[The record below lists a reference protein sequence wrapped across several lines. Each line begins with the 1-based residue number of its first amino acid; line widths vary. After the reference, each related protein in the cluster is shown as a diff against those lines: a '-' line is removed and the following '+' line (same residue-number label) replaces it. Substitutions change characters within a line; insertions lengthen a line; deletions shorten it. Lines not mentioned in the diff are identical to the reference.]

1 MKKIMALA
9 FALFF
14 AVANAAETYEAS
26 EKITQQ
32 VLSGEL
38 SQTVYAGDE
47 IKPITI
53 LYENTGLAENVVPEY
68 SSTNFLENYGLS
80 KRWVGSRCEIAG
92 EMRDDIPAGTY
103 TAFIV
108 VKDADGKFA
117 MTEFEFTVLEKEET
131 LSLKWNK
138 SSGDVNQEVT
148 AGKSITPIVF
158 DYEGL
163 TSYSVSGLPS
173 GLVKNIDEKKH
184 KIMIVGSVNSDVM
197 SGDYEYKVTVKNDQ
211 GDEKSMSG
219 TIVVKSGKART
230 SIKLVSEKARQE
242 VLAGNEIEPVV
253 FEFANVHVDESLSS
267 FKFEGSLKG
276 SFAYSVEEN
285 KLTCSGTVDENLKGG
300 LYTIRIIAIGE
311 NNNDTA
317 FANVD
322 VIHKSVETKVYVI
335 ENETQSLT
343 AGDSIKPIVF
353 KVEHGSNP
361 ELTNFPGGYELKKD
375 GNTVTITG
383 LVEENAK
390 GPYTVTLTVKGADND
405 ASAEATINVTPVELK
420 FELVEGS
427 DDQTVVA
434 GEAITPIV
442 YAYDHVKSING
453 KGFPADLK
461 VEQDK
466 ENKLIKISGTV
477 NSKAAAKEYVYTFE
491 LTDVYSEKTTVS
503 GKINVVASS
512 SSEVASSSSAEVL
525 SSSSSAKQSSSSVVA
540 SSSSE
545 VASSSSAEVQ
555 SSSSSAKQSSSSV
568 VASSSSVVSSSS
580 SEPSSSSAKS
590 SSSEKAESS
599 SSEKTTGIA
608 TVAMNSVKFGY
619 ANNALTVAVPTSSMV
634 RVQVFDLTGHLVES
648 HEETVAGFKSINF
661 AHLNRG
667 NYLVRVE
674 SNSMVRT
681 ARIAVK

>member
-1 MKKIMALA
+1 MKKFMALA

-26 EKITQQ
+26 EKITQEI
-32 VLSGEL
+32 LAGEGKFT
-38 SQTVYAGDE
+38 QTVNAGDE
-47 IKPITI
+47 IASIKIW
-53 LYENTGLAENVVPEY
+53 YHGMDENKHQSGNISEIGLTEKWTGSV
-68 SSTNFLENYGLS
+68 
-80 KRWVGSRCEIAG
+80 CEISG
-92 EMRDDIPAGTY
+92 KIDRDLITQ
-103 TAFIV
+103 T
-108 VKDADGKFA
+108 VKAYILVQDDEGKFA
-117 MTEFEFTVLEKEET
+117 KTEFKFTVLEKEET
-131 LSLKWNK
+131 LSLKWNE

-148 AGKSITPIVF
+148 AGKSITSIVF
-158 DYEGL
+158 DYEGI

-211 GDEKSMSG
+211 GDEKSLSG
-219 TIVVKSGKART
+219 TIVVESGKART

-276 SFAYSVEEN
+276 SFAYSVEGN
-285 KLTCSGTVDENLKGG
+285 KLTCSGTVDENLNG

-322 VIHKSVETKVYVI
+322 VIRKSVETKVYVI

-343 AGDSIKPIVF
+343 AGDSIEPIVF
-353 KVEHGSNP
+353 KVEHGSNL
-361 ELTNFPGGYELKKD
+361 ELTNFPGGYVLKKD

-383 LVEENAK
+383 LVEESAK
-390 GPYTVTLTVKGADND
+390 GPHEVVLTVDNN
-405 ASAEATINVTPVELK
+405 ASAKATINVAAGVMS
-420 FELVEGS
+420 FDVIEGS
-427 DDQTVVA
+427 DNQTVVA
-434 GEAITPIV
+434 GQEIVPIV
-442 YAYDHVKSING
+442 YQYNHVKDIHG
-453 KGFPADLK
+453 KLPANLK
-461 VEQDK
+461 MEPDK
-466 ENKLIKISGTV
+466 EKKQVKIYGIVDSKSG
-477 NSKAAAKEYVYTFE
+477 AHEYAYSFD
-491 LTDVYSEKTTVS
+491 LTDYYGETKTVT

-512 SSEVASSSSAEVL
+512 SSEAT
-525 SSSSSAKQSSSSVVA
+525 
-540 SSSSE
+540 
-545 VASSSSAEVQ
+545 
-555 SSSSSAKQSSSSV
+555 
-568 VASSSSVVSSSS
+568 
-580 SEPSSSSAKS
+580 SSSSAKS
-590 SSSEKAESS
+590 SSSSAKSSSSNVILSSSEGSSSSSVKQSS
-599 SSEKTTGIA
+599 SSEKTIKIV

-619 ANNALTVAVPTSSMV
+619 ANNALTVAEPTSSMV
-634 RVQVFDLTGHLVES
+634 RVQVFDLTGHLI
-648 HEETVAGFKSINF
+648 ETFAEPVNGTKSISL

-674 SNSMVRT
+674 SNSIVRT